1 MWGLICTSIPSV
13 LTRVAYRA
21 CKPAYICPKS
31 ILTKRNFSSSRIR
44 MAPATISKYPEGTPF
59 ETGMLEVS
67 QKPPHTLYYE
77 VSGNKDGKPG
87 MTTLYPL
94 PLMKLKHITTDSC
107 VPAWYVYI
115 CLYLPSFIN
124 RVASQGGPG
133 GGVSPSDRTYFD
145 PEKYKIVL
153 FDQRGCG
160 KSQPTSSLEANTTWD
175 LVADIE
181 RLREKLGIDKWVV
194 FGGSWGSTLSL
205 AYAQTHPDRVK
216 GLILRGIF
224 TLRKSELD
232 FFYQNGTSHLFPEA
246 WEEYIAPVPEAERGD
261 FVKAYHKLLNS
272 DDEKIRLNAAK
283 AWSKWEMTTSKLY
296 VDPEYIAKATEDGWA
311 NAFAR
316 IENHYFINE
325 GFMQQSIDKIRHIPT
340 IVVQG
345 RYDVVCPATT
355 AWALK
360 KEWPDIELQFVPDA
374 GHSAREPATA
384 KLLTEAADKFASL

>member
-1 MWGLICTSIPSV
+1 
-13 LTRVAYRA
+13 
-21 CKPAYICPKS
+21 
-31 ILTKRNFSSSRIR
+31 
-44 MAPATISKYPEGTPF
+44 MASATTAKYPEGTPF

-67 QKPPHTLYYE
+67 KEPPHTLYYE
-77 VSGNKDGKPG
+77 VSGNKEGKPVVF
-87 MTTLYPL
+87 L
-94 PLMKLKHITTDSC
+94 H
-107 VPAWYVYI
+107 
-115 CLYLPSFIN
+115 
-124 RVASQGGPG
+124 GGPG

-160 KSQPTSSLEANTTWD
+160 KSKPSSSLEANTTWD

-181 RLREKLGIDKWVV
+181 KLREKLNIDKWIV

-205 AYAQTHPDRVK
+205 AYAQTHPGRVK

-224 TLRKSELD
+224 TLRKSELA

-261 FVKAYHKLLNS
+261 FIKAYHKLLNS
-272 DDEKIRLNAAK
+272 DDEKVRLNAAK

-296 VDPEYIAKATEDGWA
+296 VDPEYIARATEDDWA

-325 GFMQQSIDKIRHIPT
+325 GFMREGQLLESQSIDKIRHIPT

-345 RYDVVCPATT
+345 RYDVVCPTTT
-355 AWALK
+355 AWKLK
-360 KEWPDIELQFVPDA
+360 KQWPDIELHIVPDA
-374 GHSAREPATA
+374 GHSAREPGIA

>member
-1 MWGLICTSIPSV
+1 
-13 LTRVAYRA
+13 
-21 CKPAYICPKS
+21 
-31 ILTKRNFSSSRIR
+31 
-44 MAPATISKYPEGTPF
+44 MAAPTIAKYPEGTPF

-67 QKPPHTLYYE
+67 KSPPHIIYYE
-77 VSGNKDGKPG
+77 VSGNKDGNPVVF
-87 MTTLYPL
+87 L
-94 PLMKLKHITTDSC
+94 H
-107 VPAWYVYI
+107 
-115 CLYLPSFIN
+115 
-124 RVASQGGPG
+124 GGPG
-133 GGVSPSDRTYFD
+133 GGTSPTDRTYFN

-181 RLREKLGIDKWVV
+181 KIREKLKIDRWVV

-232 FFYQNGTSHLFPEA
+232 FFYQNGTSHLFPDA
-246 WEEYIAPVPEAERGD
+246 WEEYVAPVPEAERGD

-272 DDEKIRLNAAK
+272 DDEKVRLNAAR
-283 AWSKWEMTTSKLY
+283 AWSKWEMSTSRLY
-296 VDPEYIAKATEDGWA
+296 VDPEYIARAAEDDWA
-311 NAFAR
+311 NFYISSAFAR

-325 GFMQQSIDKIRHIPT
+325 GFMRQGQLLEKQSIDKMYVLPTIHLKHITDVARSRDIPT

-345 RYDVVCPATT
+345 RYDVVCPMTT

-360 KEWPDIELQFVPDA
+360 QEWPDIELHIVPSA
-374 GHSAREPATA
+374 GHSAREPDTA
-384 KLLTEAADKFASL
+384 NLLTEAADKFASL

>member
-1 MWGLICTSIPSV
+1 MT
-13 LTRVAYRA
+13 
-21 CKPAYICPKS
+21 
-31 ILTKRNFSSSRIR
+31 
-44 MAPATISKYPEGTPF
+44 PATIAKYPEGTPF

-67 QKPPHTLYYE
+67 KEPPHTLYYE
-77 VSGNKDGKPG
+77 VSGNKDGKPVVF
-87 MTTLYPL
+87 L
-94 PLMKLKHITTDSC
+94 H
-107 VPAWYVYI
+107 
-115 CLYLPSFIN
+115 
-124 RVASQGGPG
+124 GGPG

-145 PEKYKIVL
+145 PEKYKIIL
-153 FDQRGCG
+153 KDAHEPQR
-160 KSQPTSSLEANTTWD
+160 SSSLEANTTWD

-181 RLREKLGIDKWVV
+181 KLREKLKIDKWVV
-194 FGGSWGSTLSL
+194 FGGSWV

-246 WEEYIAPVPEAERGD
+246 WEEYVAPVPEAERDD
-261 FVKAYHKLLNS
+261 FIKAYNKLLNS
-272 DDEKIRLNAAK
+272 NDEKVRLNAAK

-296 VDPEYIAKATEDGWA
+296 VDPEYVARATEDDWA

-325 GFMQQSIDKIRHIPT
+325 GFMRQGQLLEKQSIDKIRHIPT

-345 RYDVVCPATT
+345 RYDVVCPITT

-360 KEWPDIELQFVPDA
+360 KEWPDIELHIVPDA
-374 GHSAREPATA
+374 GHSAREPGTA
-384 KLLTEAADKFASL
+384 KLLTEAADKFVSL

>member
-1 MWGLICTSIPSV
+1 
-13 LTRVAYRA
+13 
-21 CKPAYICPKS
+21 
-31 ILTKRNFSSSRIR
+31 
-44 MAPATISKYPEGTPF
+44 MAPLTSKYLEGTPF

-67 QKPPHTLYYE
+67 KEPPHTIYYE
-77 VSGNKDGKPG
+77 VSGNKDGNP
-87 MTTLYPL
+87 
-94 PLMKLKHITTDSC
+94 
-107 VPAWYVYI
+107 
-115 CLYLPSFIN
+115 
-124 RVASQGGPG
+124 GGPG
-133 GGVSPSDRTYFD
+133 GGTSPSDRTYFD

-160 KSQPTSSLEANTTWD
+160 KSQPSSSLEANTTWD
-175 LVADIE
+175 LVADVE
-181 RLREKLGIDKWVV
+181 KLREKLNIDKWVV

-216 GLILRGIF
+216 ALILRGIF

-261 FVKAYHKLLNS
+261 FIKAYHKLLNS
-272 DDEKIRLNAAK
+272 EDEKVRIAAAR
-283 AWSKWEMTTSKLY
+283 AWSKWEMTTSKLF
-296 VDPEYIAKATEDGWA
+296 VDEEYIAKAAEDDWA

-325 GFMQQSIDKIRHIPT
+325 GFMREGQLLEKQSIDKIRHIPT

-345 RYDVVCPATT
+345 RYDVVCPTTT

-360 KEWPDIELQFVPDA
+360 RAWPEIDLKIVPDA
-374 GHSAREPATA
+374 GHSAREPGIA
-384 KLLTEAADKFASL
+384 KLLTEASPLLEQHRPQC